1 MLQIQIIYLKLNE
14 LQMTEE
20 TRKIIQIERNAESF
34 VKNYFGRKS
43 SQVQKVVKD
52 AYIMI
57 LKDNIIF

>member
-1 MLQIQIIYLKLNE
+1 MPQIQIIYLKLKE

-34 VKNYFGRKS
+34 VKNHFGRKS
-43 SQVQKVVKD
+43 SQVQKAIKE